1 MQSCLLSVTSWAV
14 GQLRPTLRMK
24 AGPQLAALITLV
36 FALSLYGPDTWQ
48 SASEDA
54 SAALYA
60 RVRGERTL
68 DDRLLFVDISAE
80 DIRDLG
86 GWPITRDYYGYF
98 LYALSSHQPR
108 LVVFDILMEQPRPDY
123 PEYDR
128 LFAEY
133 LETSTPVMLPMAF
146 ARFTPPS
153 HPNGYFTGDDPGWPH
168 PALLE
173 RVSGCGFS
181 NVPASSALSR
191 LPLVAMDLDSMRLSL
206 AAEVARQ
213 YWGGHPFLLQPGLL
227 VFEDDDGNRH
237 AIALDAKGQLRLNHF
252 GGRRLQRLG
261 FVAALQQL
269 REHPENLDLKNRIVF
284 VGVTAPGVA
293 VSKTTALNPVLPAAL
308 LQLTAV
314 DNLLQGSELVPL
326 PRWLQVLLL
335 VLFCLS
341 LVFCLQRF
349 SAFHGA
355 VIFIAALLLSV
366 LLGQVLFQWHWIWPL
381 FSPLAAMVLSG
392 SVLLI
397 HKTGLQRAR
406 TEELHACLQEEIRV
420 KAAALQEAQ
429 RQLDSLQSRLL
440 DDTASADDPALQR
453 LLEKERA
460 VAEMKNRL
468 EDLQAALQPG
478 SQRQESKYDIVY
490 SSNSPMAD
498 VLHTIELLSPSDI
511 SVIIEGETGT
521 GKEMVARAIHR
532 AGKRSAAPF
541 LAVNCGA
548 LAETLLE
555 SELFG
560 HEKGSFTGAIARRR
574 GLFELADTG
583 TLFLDEISETSP
595 AFQAKLL
602 RVLQDKVVQR
612 LGGET
617 PFSVDVRI
625 IAASNRDLKQLVEEE
640 KFRMDL
646 FYRLNGMT
654 IALPALRERSMDI
667 TVLARHFL
675 TQLDSER
682 PMNLSEEALIILMDY
697 SWPGNIR
704 ELDNVLRRAVLMARG
719 RNRDLIEKEDLPGNL
734 LAIKRDSSVY
744 LSLEEQILHSLRTLE
759 FSHTAIAQTALALGG
774 RDRGTVT
781 EYFRGLCFEY
791 LVAEKYSVQDAA
803 RALAGTGKSET
814 VMRVRK
820 KLQAYVDNLKT
831 HTMASVSLPC
841 KGLPRKYHAAL
852 QLVIQHLD
860 EIR

>member
-14 GQLRPTLRMK
+14 SQLRPTLRMK
-24 AGPQLAALITLV
+24 AGSQLVALITLG
-36 FALSLYGPDTWQ
+36 FALSLFGPDAWK

-54 SAALYA
+54 SATLYT
-60 RVRGERTL
+60 RVRGERAL
-68 DDRLLFVDISAE
+68 DDRLLFVDISTE

-128 LFAEY
+128 LFADY
-133 LETSTPVMLPMAF
+133 LETSTPVVLPMAF
-146 ARFTPPS
+146 ARFTPPLHS
-153 HPNGYFTGDDPGWPH
+153 QRYFAGEDPGWPH

-181 NVPASSALSR
+181 NVPASSTLSR
-191 LPLVAMDLDSMRLSL
+191 LPLVAMDRDSLRLSL
-206 AAEVARQ
+206 AAEIARR
-213 YWGGHPFLLQPGLL
+213 YWGGHPFNLEPGLL
-227 VFEDDDGNRH
+227 VFEDDAGKRIS
-237 AIALDAKGQLRLNHF
+237 IALDAKGQLRLNHF

-269 REHPENLDLKNRIVF
+269 REHPENLDLKNRIIF

-314 DNLLQGSELVPL
+314 DNLLRGNELDPL
-326 PRWLQVLLL
+326 PLWLQVLLL
-335 VLFCLS
+335 VFFCRS
-341 LVFCLQRF
+341 LVFCLQRL
-349 SAFHGA
+349 SAFHGSL
-355 VIFIAALLLSV
+355 IFIAALLLSV

-381 FSPLAAMVLSG
+381 FAPLAAMVISG

-397 HKTGLQRAR
+397 SKVWLQRAKS
-406 TEELHACLQEEIRV
+406 EELHAFLQEEIRV

-429 RQLDSLQSRLL
+429 RQLDSLQARLL
-440 DDTASADDPALQR
+440 HDTSSADDLALQR

-460 VAEMKNRL
+460 VAEMKSRL

-498 VLHTIELLSPSDI
+498 VLQTIELLSPSDI

-560 HEKGSFTGAIARRR
+560 HEKGSFTGAVARRR
-574 GLFELADTG
+574 GLFELADKG

-602 RVLQDKVVQR
+602 RVLQEKVLQR
-612 LGGET
+612 LGGEMLIH
-617 PFSVDVRI
+617 VDVRI
-625 IAASNRDLKQLVEEE
+625 IAATNRDLKQLVEEG

-654 IALPALRERSMDI
+654 IALPALRERAMDI
-667 TVLARHFL
+667 PVLARHFL
-675 TQLDSER
+675 TDIDPER
-682 PMNLSEEALIILMDY
+682 PFNLSEEALLVLMEY
-697 SWPGNIR
+697 AWPGNIR
-704 ELDNVLRRAVLMARG
+704 ELDNVLRRAVLLARG
-719 RNRDLIEKEDLPGNL
+719 RYSDLIAKEDLPANML
-734 LAIKRDSSVY
+734 TKRSDASVY
-744 LSLEEQILHSLRTLE
+744 LSLEEQILHSLRALD
-759 FSHTAIAQTALALGG
+759 FSHKAIAQTALALGR
-774 RDRGTVT
+774 RDRGTIT

-803 RALAGTGKSET
+803 CALAGTGKSET

-820 KLQAYVDNLKT
+820 KLQAYVDNLKAHAT
-831 HTMASVSLPC
+831 ASVSLPY